1 MAHRCKIRI
10 CLVSAGLWTAGAG
23 LPLAAQA
30 VGVGAEAFDC
40 VIEPRAVV
48 ELGSAE
54 EGIIREILV
63 DRGDVVRQGDV
74 VARLDSD
81 LQVLA
86 VEAARLQA
94 DRDVEVL
101 AGRAR
106 LDYRQR
112 ELNRVNKLFGKNI
125 VSSKDRDEAAVERH
139 LAEFGLKAAESD
151 RRMTEID
158 LKNAEARLNRR
169 ILRSPIDGVVV
180 EVAMAIG
187 EFAHE
192 QSPVMTLAQVH
203 PLNVEVFVPISRF
216 GDIKVGL
223 LAEVVPEEP
232 VGGAYLARVNV
243 LDRVFDTASSTFGVR
258 LALPNPDYALPAGL
272 KCTVRLLPDEIPPD
286 SNLIDKLDYLDPV
299 SGAAP

>member
-1 MAHRCKIRI
+1 MAYRCKIRI

-30 VGVGAEAFDC
+30 VGVSAETFDC

-48 ELGSAE
+48 ELGSSE